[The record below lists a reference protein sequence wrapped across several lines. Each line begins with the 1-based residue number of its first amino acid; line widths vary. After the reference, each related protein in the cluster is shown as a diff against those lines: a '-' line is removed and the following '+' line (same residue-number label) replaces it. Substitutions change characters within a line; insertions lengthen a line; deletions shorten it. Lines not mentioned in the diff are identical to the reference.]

1 MDLSTLATIL
11 ILAILTVIIFAFAF
25 VVFRELKKTEKAMVE
40 EGKRDGD
47 ILKDR
52 DQRSSKTYKVANITT
67 SIFSGLIATVA
78 IGFMAFSLYIHN
90 SGELFYINNKSLM
103 VVASN
108 SMKTVY
114 TETQLETNGGY
125 LPDNYAD
132 LEFSRG
138 DILTL
143 ETVPAQEE
151 MEKFQTN
158 ADGTLYRN
166 DYGSYVN
173 DYLYNA
179 VFVYNNTDTK
189 GTNIIHRLYYIG
201 SATDTDTK
209 ESYYYYVFRGDNNN
223 TNDNIRVKYSELKGM
238 YVGDGKSEKTGFFI
252 LFFESVFGMYAV
264 FSSVIMLTLSEV
276 YTNLIQKEYDKRW
289 TELDHHRLV
298 LYNDIHD
305 IHVKVQA
312 GWANE
317 RYELRQKIGEL
328 KERSAENHEE
338 IKNKVEEHH
347 EEIKAKVEQHHEEVK
362 AHIEEKKTPVVP
374 AAPVTPEP
382 APVKP
387 VVEKPAP
394 AVEPKSAPKVEEPKP
409 QPKPVEAPKPQPKPE
424 EPKPMPKK
432 VFGKHGVYVKI
443 VKSDDDPLDES
454 KPSGVA
460 IKK

>member
-1 MDLSTLATIL
+1 MDLSVIATIV
-11 ILAILTVIIFAFAF
+11 ILAILTIIIFAFAF
-25 VVFRELKKTEKAMVE
+25 VVFKQIHVTEKAMVAQGNRDE
-40 EGKRDGD
+40 E
-47 ILKDR
+47 IIKDR
-52 DQRSSKTYKVANITT
+52 EQSKKKSYKILNIISNVFSSV
-67 SIFSGLIATVA
+67 IAFLAV
-78 IGFMAFSLYIHN
+78 GFMAFAIYVHSQ
-90 SGELFYINNKSLM
+90 GDLFFIGGHSSM
-103 VVASN
+103 VVASD
-108 SMKTVY
+108 SMSKVY
-114 TETQLETNGGY
+114 DSTEQTY
-125 LPDNYAD
+125 LTDD
-132 LEFSRG
+132 MITEEFSRG
-138 DILTL
+138 DIVVLSDL
-143 ETVPAQEE
+143 PSEDQIVPDINVRD
-151 MEKFQTN
+151 T
-158 ADGTLYRN
+158 DGTVSSPYR
-166 DYGSYVN
+166 
-173 DYLYNA
+173 YN
-179 VFVYNNTDTK
+179 VFVYRSK
-189 GTNIIHRLYYIG
+189 IGTNAGKNIIHRLVSVHTRTNEETG
-201 SATDTDTK
+201 EVEPTFR
-209 ESYYYYVFRGDNNN
+209 FRGDANGGVDTETVTFDQLKALYPSNNK
-223 TNDNIRVKYSELKGM
+223 V
-238 YVGDGKSEKTGFFI
+238 EKAGYFI

-264 FSSVIMLTLSEV
+264 ISSVIMIILSTT
-276 YTNLIQKEYDKRW
+276 YTAKIQKDYDVRW
-289 TELDHHRLV
+289 NELEHHHLV
-298 LYNDIHD
+298 IYDEIHD

-387 VVEKPAP
+387 VEKPAP
-394 AVEPKSAPKVEEPKP
+394 VAEPKPAPKVEEPKP